1 MSDRFDVV
9 TFKETQGGKTF
20 AVRLGSAV
28 KSKKGD
34 GWNLYLDAMPAPID
48 GQFRLSVVP
57 PREQGQQ
64 SGGSRPRGATPD
76 DGDSIPFAPE
86 V

>member
-9 TFKETQGGKTF
+9 TFKETQNGKTF

-34 GWNLYLDAMPAPID
+34 GWNLYLDAMPAPVD

-57 PREQGQQ
+57 PRERQDGD
-64 SGGSRPRGATPD
+64 SGGSRGGSPRAQNPD
-76 DGDSIPFAPE
+76 DSIPF
-86 V
+86 